1 MPTTST
7 AVPTLKD
14 VLTKADPD
22 NIADALRKVD
32 LGNMLQAKE
41 WDSGVITAA
50 AAILLPEGALAI
62 QSVHVISSGTAASV
76 GHYLP
81 GNSASTPLLPPGGAN
96 TAVGICSVQGIAAP
110 GAGLTGVGTIT
121 GVTLPNTV
129 TRVVVRYI
137 AAPKNA
143 LLTDRFAPGAV

>member
-1 MPTTST
+1 MTTN
-7 AVPTLKD
+7 VVQTLKQ
-14 VLTKADPD
+14 VLSKADPD
-22 NIADALRKVD
+22 QLADALRKVD
-32 LGNMLQAKE
+32 LGNLLQAKE

-50 AAILLPEGALAI
+50 AAVLLPESALSI

-110 GAGLTGVGTIT
+110 GAGLTGAGIIT

-129 TRVVVRYI
+129 TRVVIRYVP
-137 AAPKNA
+137 APTTV
-143 LLTDRFAPGAV
+143 LTAKFAP

>member
-1 MPTTST
+1 MTTTTT
-7 AVPTLKD
+7 ATETLKKI
-14 VLTKADPD
+14 LTKADP
-22 NIADALRKVD
+22 NQVADALRKVD

-41 WDSGVITAA
+41 WDSGSITATA
-50 AAILLPEGALAI
+50 AVLLPEQALSI
-62 QSVHVISSGTAASV
+62 MSVHVITSGTAASV

-110 GAGLTGVGTIT
+110 GAGLTTAGRIT

-129 TRVVVRYI
+129 TRVVIRYI
-137 AAPKNA
+137 PAPTADLAAA
-143 LLTDRFAPGAV
+143 FAV